1 MAAHAGRCDAAFSE
15 GSSYGGS
22 TITQQLIKNVTGDK
36 DVSLTRKVK
45 EIFRALNLNKEYSRE
60 QILEAYLN
68 VVNFGSGTNG
78 VQAAANLYFGKDIQD
93 CDIAEC
99 AAIAGI
105 TQNPSR
111 YTPLVHPENNM
122 ERQQVVLGEMYDQGK
137 ITKAEY
143 DEAMEKSRH
152 MTFGR
157 QKAGE
162 RRWQHRDLE
171 LVRGDHV

>member
-1 MAAHAGRCDAAFSE
+1 MGAQWVDWRRTFGAVTQLFQR
-15 GSSYGGS
+15 SSYGGS

-45 EIFRALNLNKEYSRE
+45 EIFRALNLNKAYSRE

-105 TQNPSR
+105 TQI
-111 YTPLVHPENNM
+111 HPVI
-122 ERQQVVLGEMYDQGK
+122 RLWCIQK
-137 ITKAEY
+137 II
-143 DEAMEKSRH
+143 
-152 MTFGR
+152 
-157 QKAGE
+157 
-162 RRWQHRDLE
+162 
-171 LVRGDHV
+171 